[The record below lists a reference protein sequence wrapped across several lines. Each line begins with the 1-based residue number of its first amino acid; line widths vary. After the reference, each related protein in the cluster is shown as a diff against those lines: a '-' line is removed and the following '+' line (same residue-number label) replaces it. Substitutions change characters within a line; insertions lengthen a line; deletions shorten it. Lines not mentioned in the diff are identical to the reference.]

1 LVLDMNTLRI
11 GLIGSGFMGKA
22 HAWGYRNV
30 GPVFGMPVAAVL
42 EILADATPELA
53 AAASRELGFARSTGN
68 WRELVADPKVDIVS
82 ITTPPQLHAE
92 MALAAVAAGKHT
104 YLEKPMAPTAAIAKR
119 MLGAAQQAGVKTQI
133 GFNYLKNPMIALA
146 REIVASGE
154 IGDIVSFRGIH
165 AEDYMAG
172 SDTPWHWR
180 LDPAVGGGVVQDLG
194 THIIAIARHLV
205 GPIVEVSGQ
214 VETVVKARPVAAG
227 SSQTRGVE
235 VDDIARAVVR
245 FARGC
250 GGTLEASWVSAGRK
264 MQIEFEVVGSKGAL
278 HFNQERFNELRLYQ
292 SAAASGRNGFRTI
305 LAGPDHSPYGAF
317 CPAPGHQLGFND
329 LKTIE
334 VRDFLMA
341 VAGAPTIGPDF
352 REGWEVQKVVDAIL
366 RSSRERAWVAVS

>member
-1 LVLDMNTLRI
+1 MKTLRI

-22 HAWGYRNV
+22 HAWGYRNA
-30 GPVFGMPVAAVL
+30 GAVFRSPLAPVL

-53 AAASRELGFARSTGN
+53 AAAARALGFARSTGD
-68 WRELVADPKVDIVS
+68 WRELVADPKVDIVN

-104 YLEKPMAPTAAIAKR
+104 YLEKPMAPTAAIARR
-119 MLGAAQQAGVKTQI
+119 MLDAAQQAGVKTQI

-194 THIIAIARHLV
+194 THIIAMARHLV

-214 VETVVKARPVAAG
+214 VETVVKARPVSAG
-227 SSQTRGVE
+227 SSQTRTVE

-250 GGTLEASWVSAGRK
+250 SGTLEASWVSAGRK
-264 MQIEFEVVGSKGAL
+264 MQIEFELVGSKGAL

-292 SAAASGRNGFRTI
+292 SAGASSRNGFRTI
-305 LAGPDHSPYGAF
+305 LAGPEHSPYGAF

-334 VRDFLMA
+334 VRDFLLA
-341 VAGAPTIGPDF
+341 VSGEPVVGPDF

-366 RSSRERAWVAVS
+366 RSSRERAWTAVG

>member
-1 LVLDMNTLRI
+1 MKTLRV

-30 GPVFGMPVAAVL
+30 GAVFRLPVTPVL
-42 EILADATPELA
+42 EILADATPALA
-53 AAASRELGFARSTGN
+53 ATAAQDLGFARSTGD
-68 WRELVADPKVDIVS
+68 WRELISDPKIDIVS
-82 ITTPPQLHAE
+82 ITTPPQFHAE
-92 MALAAVAAGKHT
+92 MALASIAAGKHT
-104 YLEKPMAPTAAIAKR
+104 YLEKPMAPTGAIAR
-119 MLGAAQQAGVKTQI
+119 QLLDAAEQSGVKTQL

-154 IGDIVSFRGIH
+154 IGEVVSFRGIH

-172 SDTPWHWR
+172 ADTPWHWR

-194 THIIAIARHLV
+194 SHIIAMARHLV
-205 GPIVEVSGQ
+205 GPIVEVSGHA
-214 VETVVKARPVAAG
+214 ETVVKARPVSAG
-227 SSQTRGVE
+227 SSEMRPVE
-235 VDDIARAVVR
+235 VDDIARATVR

-250 GGTLEASWVSAGRK
+250 SGTLEASWMSVGRK
-264 MQIEFEVVGSKGAL
+264 MQIEFELVGSKGAL

-292 SAAASGRNGFRTI
+292 SGESSRNGFRTI
-305 LAGPDHSPYGAF
+305 LAGPEHSPYGAF

-334 VRDFLMA
+334 VRDFLLA
-341 VAGAPTIGPDF
+341 VTGAPVVGPDF

-366 RSSRERAWVAVS
+366 HSSRERAWVEVG

>member
-1 LVLDMNTLRI
+1 MKALRI
-11 GLIGSGFMGKA
+11 GLVGSGFMGKA

-30 GPVFGMPVAAVL
+30 GAVFRLPVTPVL
-42 EILADATPELA
+42 EMLADATLKLA
-53 AAASRELGFARSTGN
+53 TTAARDLGFSRSSGD
-68 WRELVADPKVDIVS
+68 WRELVADPRIDVVS

-92 MALAAVAAGKHT
+92 MALAAIAAGKHT
-104 YLEKPMAPTAAIAKR
+104 YLEKPMAPSAATAKT
-119 MLGAAQQAGVKTQI
+119 MLDAAQQAGVVTQI

-146 REIVASGE
+146 REIASSGE

-172 SDTPWHWR
+172 GDTPWHWR

-194 THIIAIARHLV
+194 SHIVALARHLV
-205 GPIVEVSGQ
+205 GPIIDVCAQ
-214 VETVVKARPVAAG
+214 VETVVKARPMSAG
-227 SSQTRGVE
+227 SSQKRPVE
-235 VDDIARAVVR
+235 VDDIARAMVR

-250 GGTLEASWVSAGRK
+250 SGTLEASWVSAGRK
-264 MQIEFEVVGSKGAL
+264 MQIELELVGSKGAL

-292 SAAASGRNGFRTI
+292 PGPTANRNGFHTI
-305 LAGPDHSPYGAF
+305 LAKPKHSPYGAF

-334 VRDFLMA
+334 VRDFLLA
-341 VAGAPTIGPDF
+341 VSGVSVIGPDF

-366 RSSRERAWVAVS
+366 RSARERAWIAVN